1 MSEQKSEWV
10 SLRSSGLSAQVDP
23 LGAQL
28 STLRDSSGR
37 DLLWNGDP
45 TVWAGRAPLLFP
57 IVGALAG
64 GSYRLGSRS
73 YQLPRHGFA
82 RGKRF
87 EILEA
92 AANMAIL
99 RLRNDATSF
108 QVYPYRFNL
117 DVHFQLDKSVLSI
130 TTDIRNL
137 GSALMPASFGYHPAF
152 CWPLPFGNARASH
165 FIEFANDEPAPIRR
179 LNAAGL
185 LTPQRLATP
194 ISQRRLRLADELF
207 VDDVIICD
215 EIRSRHVTYGADAG
229 PRIRVAYKDAAYLG
243 IWTKPGANFV
253 CIEPWR
259 GIADPDGFSGDF
271 TVKPGVFMVEPGSA
285 VQVTMEITL
294 LET

>member
-1 MSEQKSEWV
+1 MPEQNSEWV

-28 STLRDSSGR
+28 STLRDSGGR

-45 TVWAGRAPLLFP
+45 SVWAGRAPLLFP
-57 IVGALAG
+57 IVGALVH
-64 GSYRLGSRS
+64 GSYRLGSHV

-87 EILEA
+87 EVVKSA
-92 AANMAIL
+92 PNMAIL
-99 RLRNDATSF
+99 RLQSDAASF
-108 QVYPYRFNL
+108 QVYPFQFSL
-117 DVHFQLDKSVLSI
+117 DVHFELDKSVLAI
-130 TTDIRNL
+130 TAHIRNP
-137 GSALMPASFGYHPAF
+137 GSVLMPASFGYHPAF
-152 CWPLPFGNARASH
+152 CWPLPFGNTRASH

-185 LTPQRLATP
+185 LTPERIATP
-194 ISQRRLRLADELF
+194 VSRRRLGLTDELF
-207 VDDVIICD
+207 ADDVIICD
-215 EIRSRHVTYGADAG
+215 EIRSRQVSYGAVAG
-229 PRIRVAYKDAAYLG
+229 PRIQVRYPDAAYLG

-271 TVKPGVFMVEPGSA
+271 TVKPGVFMVQPGGA
-285 VQVTMEITL
+285 VQVKMEVAL
-294 LET
+294 LEA